1 MDELPISAGLQ
12 MIFCDDAA
20 QGRKRHWTRN
30 RRAVDVD
37 ALAQMEAA
45 ITDAQVQI

>member
-37 ALAQMEAA
+37 ALAMLEEEIAK
-45 ITDAQVQI
+45 VQI